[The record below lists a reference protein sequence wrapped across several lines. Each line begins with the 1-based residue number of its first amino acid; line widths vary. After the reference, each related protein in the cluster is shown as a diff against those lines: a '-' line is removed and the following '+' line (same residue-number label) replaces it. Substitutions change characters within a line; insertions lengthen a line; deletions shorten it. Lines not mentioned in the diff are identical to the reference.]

1 MLHKVCGSVQID
13 TDLSFPYYIGE
24 LGAQRKLEPEGL
36 QGIKVKSLTQEITKQ
51 RVRRINVLPKG
62 GK

>member
-1 MLHKVCGSVQID
+1 MLHKVCGSVEID

-36 QGIKVKSLTQEITKQ
+36 QGIKEVPHSGNNKTEGQENKCFAQ
-51 RVRRINVLPKG
+51 GR
-62 GK
+62 